1 MMNKCKFG
9 NVKKIKDGNIIAKNI
24 NVNSIFFG
32 EPHAPIEEN
41 KAKHIIQKIGH
52 ALQVSSKGSLP
63 SKSNLLLTFT
73 TSQSA
78 DKRKFINSTET

>member
-1 MMNKCKFG
+1 MNKCKFG

-24 NVNSIFFG
+24 NVNSIFF
-32 EPHAPIEEN
+32 EN
-41 KAKHIIQKIGH
+41 PMPLLKRTTKHIIQKIGH

-73 TSQSA
+73 TSQS
-78 DKRKFINSTET
+78 S

>member
-1 MMNKCKFG
+1 MENKCKFG

-32 EPHAPIEEN
+32 EPHAPIDEN
-41 KAKHIIQKIGH
+41 KAKHITQKIGH
-52 ALQVSSKGSLP
+52 ALQVSSKGNLP

-78 DKRKFINSTET
+78 DKRKFTNSRET

>member
-1 MMNKCKFG
+1 MENKCKFG

-24 NVNSIFFG
+24 KTNSIFFG
-32 EPHAPIEEN
+32 EPHAPIDEN
-41 KAKHIIQKIGH
+41 IAKHITQKIGH
-52 ALQVSSKGSLP
+52 ALQVSSKGNLP

-78 DKRKFINSTET
+78 EKRKFTNSIET